1 MKLKSFCM
9 AKETVSRL
17 KRQPTEWE
25 KIFASYTSDKGLI
38 VRIYRELKKQIFQ
51 RINNPL
57 NEWVN
62 EVNSQFS
69 KEEVLMS
76 NKYTRKCS
84 TSLNIKEM
92 QNKTTLRFHLT
103 PVRMTI
109 INNTNNNKC
118 W

>member
-1 MKLKSFCM
+1 M
-9 AKETVSRL
+9 
-17 KRQPTEWE
+17 KRQPTEWG

-76 NKYTRKCS
+76 NKHMKKCS
-84 TSLNIKEM
+84 LSLAIREM
-92 QNKTTLRFHLT
+92 Q
-103 PVRMTI
+103 I
-109 INNTNNNKC
+109 
-118 W
+118 